1 MRNTT
6 YEIHEGYKVFQNLT
20 VKNICIQNTIQKA
33 WYQMVR
39 KKKAWYNRHLEGF
52 EGLWLC
58 GDSHPSSHLPA
69 LRWGSCCILQIFYQK
84 KYKTFFS
91 TNPQPW
97 FSCMPG
103 LPACQL
109 SPPARQRWSG
119 TCPAGTSDSCSPAP
133 APWSAPPTPRHLS
146 PRSPSWKK
154 NIWNLCRLGGEYH
167 QTCCLFRPRQTGS
180 DMSRY
185 FGKSTDIS

>member
-1 MRNTT
+1 MNEFVPVGFWGIVVR
-6 YEIHEGYKVFQNLT
+6 Q
-20 VKNICIQNTIQKA
+20 ICPSLEQPSCSSSAFLLHPAQISNHSTGNMKSAFKISWTILIK
-33 WYQMVR
+33 
-39 KKKAWYNRHLEGF
+39 
-52 EGLWLC
+52 
-58 GDSHPSSHLPA
+58 SSKLPVC
-69 LRWGSCCILQIFYQK
+69 L
-84 KYKTFFS
+84 
-91 TNPQPW
+91 
-97 FSCMPG
+97 
-103 LPACQL
+103 L
-109 SPPARQRWSG
+109 SRPARQRWSG